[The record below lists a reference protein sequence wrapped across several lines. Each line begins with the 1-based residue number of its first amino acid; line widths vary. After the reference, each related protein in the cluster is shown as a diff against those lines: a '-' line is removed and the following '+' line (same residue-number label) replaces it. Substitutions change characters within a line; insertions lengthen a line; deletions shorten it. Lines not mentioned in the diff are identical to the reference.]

1 MRCVLLKG
9 EDVDAVVYGLV
20 EIWAEEDGMGFCI
33 EVMRYHVD
41 RNASR

>member
-20 EIWAEEDGMGFCI
+20 EIWAEADGMGFCI
-33 EVMRYHVD
+33 AVMRYHVD